1 MYRFQ
6 HTDAGRLMPGNRH
19 LPLFLRGTR
28 RAIPVVTCLILLSGC
43 SSLSELAARIP
54 PWTGGEGKIA
64 ERVSSQIIDAA
75 PVTAQTPTSDPEPV
89 LVPVGPTREEVKAVQ
104 SDLVELGYDPGE
116 ADGIAGPL
124 TTEAI
129 KAYQKDAGLE
139 PDGQITQIL
148 VFSLAAAPRPEQPTA
163 PVITPTAPVTAE
175 IPEPVQDPDPQIEPA
190 VIPPVAAVVI
200 PPVAA
205 VQVKNA
211 GIPPL
216 YDPGDA
222 YVWSNGRVETVVRVA
237 GNKLFWRVDNGVR
250 YTADRNFL
258 IPPTTWA
265 GPAGIGESD
274 AHLGTDKFWPLTAN
288 SPFAFEVDDNGQ
300 LQSWNCR
307 STGTDHITVPAGQ
320 FDVVILACD
329 RDRAPPG
336 EWARRIWYYAPAV
349 RHYVARTDISPS
361 GNMISK
367 ELQGIRPGAEEWP
380 PAVRAGLD
388 RAIQDALEGLPEGNE
403 SLWSSTMV
411 KDEFVIRPGPEFNS
425 DEGQRCRTFELVTQS
440 AGVSRIYPAL
450 ACMSGEDRKWRI
462 PGGDGVGPD
471 DDSFVTSSS

>member
-64 ERVSSQIIDAA
+64 ERVSSQTIDAA
-75 PVTAQTPTSDPEPV
+75 PETAQTPTPDQEPV
-89 LVPVGPTREEVKAVQ
+89 FVPAGPTREEVKAIQ
-104 SDLVELGYDPGE
+104 SDLVELGYDPGLP
-116 ADGIAGPL
+116 DGIAGPL

-139 PDGQITQIL
+139 PDGRITQL
-148 VFSLAAAPRPEQPTA
+148 LAFSLAAAPRPERPTA
-163 PVITPTAPVTAE
+163 PETTETAKTTE
-175 IPEPVQDPDPQIEPA
+175 IPQPAQDPDPEIELVIIPPVA
-190 VIPPVAAVVI
+190 EVIPPVAEVHVE
-200 PPVAA
+200 
-205 VQVKNA
+205 NA

-216 YDPGDA
+216 YNPGDA

-237 GNKLFWRVDNGVR
+237 GSKLFWRVDNGVR

-258 IPPTTWA
+258 VPPSTWA
-265 GPAGIGESD
+265 GPAGVGEAD
-274 AHLGTDKFWPLTAN
+274 AHLGAGKFWPLKTS
-288 SPFAFEVDDNGQ
+288 SPINFEVDENGQ

-307 STGTDHITVPAGQ
+307 ATGTEHIVVPAGQ
-320 FDVVILACD
+320 FDVAILTCD
-329 RDRAPPG
+329 RNQAPAG
-336 EWARRIWYYAPAV
+336 EWVRRIWYYAPAV
-349 RHYVARTDISPS
+349 RHYVARTDVMPS
-361 GNMISK
+361 GSRISK
-367 ELQGIRPGAEEWP
+367 KLVGIRPGAEEWP

-388 RAIQDALEGLPEGNE
+388 RAIQDALDGLPEGNE

-425 DEGQRCRTFELVTQS
+425 DDGQRCRTFELQTQS

-450 ACMSGEDRKWRI
+450 ACMSADDRKWRI
-462 PGGDGVGPD
+462 RGGDGVGAD